1 MAAALG
7 ELNRTLGISLS
18 HLGIE
23 EEGPPDEGI
32 VVLLDISQS
41 MNEFVTREEDGQE
54 DDDGGASSDD
64 ESSSD
69 DEEDDD
75 EGSDA
80 MDTEDEGE
88 QSMRP
93 FPDATDIHCPP
104 ELMCPLTHGILLDP
118 VSVCSARAVW
128 SDRPQDVLDT
138 YGIHRFQV

>member
-1 MAAALG
+1 
-7 ELNRTLGISLS
+7 
-18 HLGIE
+18 
-23 EEGPPDEGI
+23 

-54 DDDGGASSDD
+54 DDDGASSDD

-80 MDTEDEGE
+80 MDTEEEGE

-93 FPDATDIHCPP
+93 FPDATEIHCPP

-118 VSVCSARAVW
+118 VSLCPARAVW
-128 SDRPQDVLDT
+128 SDRPQDVLDA
-138 YGIHRFQV
+138 YGIIEFKDTDHVCTAGHCE